1 MASQAFQHFI
11 TKFDDKVRSEY
22 QSTGIL
28 QHNMFYHKMGNAAI
42 MRFNKQGIAYSH
54 EHIANS
60 ALILGGVD
68 KSYVDVPITFYDV
81 ALTIDPTEQKQMQYN
96 DEEALIREAKSAMGR
111 RRDSVIIDA
120 IAATATTN
128 VIAKNVSGAN
138 KGLSLASLMET
149 SSRMDDANIPMEGR
163 CMFVN
168 PRQLRFL
175 MEDTKVTS
183 SDYNTV
189 KSLVSGQID
198 SFYGFKFIKIPTFSV
213 AQGVLAG
220 IPIDTA
226 ATETYAYAFVAD
238 GTAACPLGVA
248 LNTDI
253 TLEVDKVATMG
264 FSTLIY
270 MLLGLGAKVIDEKGM
285 FKIICSTTNS

>member
-28 QHNMFYHKMGNAAI
+28 QHNMFYHKMGNAST
-42 MRFNKQGIAYSH
+42 MRFNKQGLAYSH

-60 ALILGGVD
+60 NLLLSAVD
-68 KSYVDVPITFYDV
+68 KSYVDVPINFYDV
-81 ALTIDPTEQKQMQYN
+81 ALTIDPTEQKQMNYN
-96 DEEALIREAKSAMGR
+96 DEEGLIREAKSAMGR
-111 RRDSVIIDA
+111 RRDAVILDA

-128 VIAKNVSGAN
+128 VIPKNVSGAN
-138 KGLSLASLMET
+138 KGLTLEALMET
-149 SSRMDDANIPMEGR
+149 SARMDDANIPMEGR
-163 CMFVN
+163 CMFVS

-175 MEDTKVTS
+175 MNDNRVTS
-183 SDYNTV
+183 ADYGTV
-189 KSLVSGQID
+189 KTLVPGQID
-198 SFYGFKFIKIPTFSV
+198 AFYGFKFIKIPTFSV
-213 AQGVLAG
+213 SQGVLAG

-226 ATETYAYAFVAD
+226 ASETYAYAFVAD
-238 GTAACPLGVA
+238 GTAACPLGVF

-253 TLEVDKVATMG
+253 TLRVEELPQMG

-285 FKIICSTTNS
+285 FKIVCSTTNS